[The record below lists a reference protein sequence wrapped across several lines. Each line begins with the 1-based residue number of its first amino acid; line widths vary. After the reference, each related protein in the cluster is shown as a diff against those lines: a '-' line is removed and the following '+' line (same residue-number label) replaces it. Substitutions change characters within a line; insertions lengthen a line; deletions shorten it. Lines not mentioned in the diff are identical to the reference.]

1 MREGIHR
8 FTQKRRKFYAQSAT
22 EKLGVLG
29 LNFGFLVWESL
40 KMPLL
45 DKEVAKGH
53 LARGQGRGLGKGAK
67 KGMCAKESQP
77 FGAGLK

>member
-1 MREGIHR
+1 M
-8 FTQKRRKFYAQSAT
+8 
-22 EKLGVLG
+22 
-29 LNFGFLVWESL
+29 NFGFLVWESL